1 MAPSLASKTSHH
13 AALRVFLLVVLAS
26 GLFGCDHATKI
37 AAKAS
42 LENAAA
48 VPLAPDV
55 LHGALE
61 LKYVENTDVAF
72 NMLQN
77 LGIPRA
83 PHVLVA
89 LSLVAM
95 VSLGVMWLV
104 SRRRARA
111 TGGDGGGES
120 SRMSQAGIALI
131 ASGALGNL
139 VDRVVRGYVV
149 DFIHIKGWPVFNV
162 ADIAVVA
169 GMGLMVLG
177 ARAAKK
183 KTASSPPPPPRPG
196 PHPPSA

>member
-1 MAPSLASKTSHH
+1 MAPSLAPKHH

-48 VPLAPDV
+48 VPVAPDV

-111 TGGDGGGES
+111 AGGAGGAE

-183 KTASSPPPPPRPG
+183 KTASLPPPRPG
-196 PHPPSA
+196 PRPPSA

>member
-1 MAPSLASKTSHH
+1 MAPSLAPKTSHH
-13 AALRVFLLVVLAS
+13 AALRVFLLVLLAS

-111 TGGDGGGES
+111 MGGDGGGGES

-149 DFIHIKGWPVFNV
+149 DFIHIQGWPVFNV

-183 KTASSPPPPPRPG
+183 KTASSPPPRPG
-196 PHPPSA
+196 PHPPS